1 MIKRTTEI
9 LPYPYDFT
17 LSIVEAEDQ
26 LIRDNFND
34 RFQLVVY
41 VKGKLH
47 VPKNKKRYLEFE
59 TYDYLCPIMTDNDLE
74 IQVPIEAFLE
84 KQICDK
90 SLEDCNTELLKYL
103 SIYNEG
109 KDVRKYLKFKYSI

>member
-1 MIKRTTEI
+1 MIRRTTEK

-17 LSIVEAEDQ
+17 LSIVEAQDK
-26 LIRDNFND
+26 LIQKNFSN
-34 RFQLVVY
+34 RFQLVLY

-59 TYDYLCPIMTDNDLE
+59 SNDYLCWVVTDNNVK
-74 IQVPIEAFLE
+74 IQVPIEAYLE

-90 SLEDCNTELLKYL
+90 SLEECNTELLKYL
-103 SIYNEG
+103 SLYNNG
-109 KDVRKYLKFKYSI
+109 SDVRKHLKFRYSI